1 MKIFGIGLS
10 KTGTTSLAHALEILG
25 YKTRDYPGLVHY
37 SPGDLTSIDA
47 SLLEAYDAL
56 TDTPIPSFYRELDV
70 KYPDAKFILT
80 IRDAE
85 GWLKSCKKQFTQK
98 LADKQNEAH
107 TQLFMDLYG
116 CAVYDEQRFRAGYDQ
131 FVDGVQEH
139 FRGRSDKLLIM
150 NVAAG
155 DGWETLCPF
164 LNKSVPD
171 IPFPKANVTQ
181 IRWMSVNDLVDIARE
196 AGQEILRVHNI
207 MSANSV
213 SQDSNALAWLK
224 WFPAHLESTMLNLR
238 GGRPVAL
245 ARATR
250 VAQDV
255 LIRRLSKL
263 NPGIPVISS
272 TSHAVPYTERSKWNH
287 FWLIDPLDGEDGFA
301 SQAGEFT
308 VNIALIEDQK
318 PISGVVYAPI
328 SGTIYY
334 AMAGKGAFK
343 VESGE
348 QPVRINVHD
357 ADGGEAASSLG
368 HKPTCLSQK
377 AENTPATAS
386 KALMMCMLAEG
397 LPGVDQ
403 SMHHCMEW
411 QSAAAH
417 VVAGAV
423 GKRIRT
429 CNGNA
434 ELTYNKM
441 DWSSE
446 CITVS

>member
-25 YKTRDYPGLVHY
+25 YTTRDYPGLVHY

-47 SLLEAYDAL
+47 SLLDAHDAL

-116 CAVYDEQRFRAGYDQ
+116 CAVYDEQKFLAGYDQ
-131 FVDGVQEH
+131 FVDGVQEY
-139 FRGRSDKLLIM
+139 FRNRPDKVLVM

-181 IRWMSVNDLVDIARE
+181 IRWMSADDLVDIARE

-213 SQDSNALAWLK
+213 SQDANAIAWVK
-224 WFPAHLESTMLNLR
+224 RTPARLERAMLNLR

-245 ARATR
+245 ARASQS
-250 VAQDV
+250 AQDV

-272 TSHAVPYTERSKWNH
+272 TSHAVPYMERSKWNH

-328 SGTIYY
+328 SGTLYY

-343 VESGE
+343 VASGK
-348 QPVRINVHD
+348 QPVRISAHD
-357 ADGGEAASSLG
+357 ADGRGQPHPLG
-368 HKPTCLSQK
+368 THTLAKRQK
-377 AENTPATAS
+377 TR
-386 KALMMCMLAEG
+386 
-397 LPGVDQ
+397 LPPQ
-403 SMHHCMEW
+403 
-411 QSAAAH
+411 A
-417 VVAGAV
+417 
-423 GKRIRT
+423 RR
-429 CNGNA
+429 
-434 ELTYNKM
+434 
-441 DWSSE
+441 
-446 CITVS
+446 

>member
-10 KTGTTSLAHALEILG
+10 KTGTTSLAHALELLG
-25 YKTRDYPGLVHY
+25 CKTRDYPGLVHY

-47 SLLEAYDAL
+47 GLLAAHDAL
-56 TDTPIPSFYRELDV
+56 TDTPIPSFYRELDAA
-70 KYPDAKFILT
+70 YPDAKFILT

-107 TQLFMDLYG
+107 NQLFMDLYG
-116 CAVYDEQRFRAGYDQ
+116 CTVYDEQKFRAGYDR
-131 FVDGVQEH
+131 FVDGVQEY
-139 FRGRSDKLLIM
+139 FKGRPGKLLIM

-164 LNKSVPD
+164 LNKPVPG

-181 IRWMSVNDLVDIARE
+181 IRWMSIDDLVDIARE
-196 AGQEILRVHNI
+196 AGQEILRAHNI
-207 MSANSV
+207 MSVHPV
-213 SQDSNALAWLK
+213 SKSTNALSWISLIS
-224 WFPAHLESTMLNLR
+224 AHLERSLLNLR

-250 VAQDV
+250 AAQAV
-255 LIRRLSKL
+255 LIRRINKL
-263 NPGIPVISS
+263 NPGIPVITS
-272 TSHAVPYTERSKWNH
+272 TSHAVPYAERSKWNH
-287 FWLIDPLDGEDGFA
+287 FWLIDPLDGEEGFA

-308 VNIALIEDQK
+308 INIALIEDQK
-318 PISGVVYAPI
+318 PISGVVYAPL

-343 VESGE
+343 VESGG
-348 QPVRINVHD
+348 QPVRIIAHD
-357 ADGGEAASSLG
+357 PALPPGNKAAFAS
-368 HKPTCLSQK
+368 
-377 AENTPATAS
+377 AS
-386 KALMMCMLAEG
+386 KALMMCRLAEG
-397 LPGVDQ
+397 MPGGVQ
-403 SMHHCMEW
+403 SVHHCMEW

-417 VVAGAV
+417 VVAGAF
-423 GKRIRT
+423 GKRILV
-429 CNGNA
+429 CNGND

>member
-25 YKTRDYPGLVHY
+25 YETRDYPGLVHY

-47 SLLEAYDAL
+47 SLLDAYDAL

-116 CAVYDEQRFRAGYDQ
+116 CAVYDEQKFLAGYDR
-131 FVDGVQEH
+131 FVDGVQEY
-139 FRGRSDKLLIM
+139 FRGRPDKLLIM

-155 DGWETLCPF
+155 DGWENLCPF
-164 LNKSVPD
+164 LNKPVPD

-196 AGQEILRVHNI
+196 AGQEVLRVHNI
-207 MSANSV
+207 LSAHSA
-213 SQDSNALAWLK
+213 SQDSNAFSWLK
-224 WFPAHLESTMLNLR
+224 RLPVHLESTMLKLR

-250 VAQDV
+250 AAQDV

-272 TSHAVPYTERSKWNH
+272 TSHAVPYAERSKWNH
-287 FWLIDPLDGEDGFA
+287 FWLIDPLDGEEGFA

-318 PISGVVYAPI
+318 PISGVVYAPL
-328 SGTIYY
+328 SGTVYY

-343 VESGE
+343 IKRGGE
-348 QPVRINVHD
+348 PVRINAND
-357 ADGGEAASSLG
+357 AGHNPTYVNQDGESAS
-368 HKPTCLSQK
+368 
-377 AENTPATAS
+377 ATAS
-386 KALMMCMLAEG
+386 KALMMCKLAESM
-397 LPGVDQ
+397 PGVDQ

-423 GKRIRT
+423 GKHIRT

-446 CITVS
+446 CITVL